1 MMSDT
6 ITIKLSTEADR
17 SRIQRLAELDGGRA
31 PVGEVLLAEVNGRL
45 LAAVGMDGAAVA
57 DPFERTAPVVA
68 LLRRQVSG
76 ESERRPR
83 RRGWLGR
90 LLPV

>member
-6 ITIKLSTEADR
+6 ITIKLSTEDDR

-45 LAAVGMDGAAVA
+45 LAAVGTDGAAVA